1 MAKNSQT
8 TVTGVE
14 TFPRPPMRRPIW
26 VLIFGLALIV
36 LGALAIVMPQ
46 VTTLAVELMI
56 GWLFLLSGVVHGWST
71 FSMRGVWN
79 IAGSAI
85 VAILSLVVGG
95 LLLFN
100 PFEGILTLTMLMV
113 AFFLAAG
120 VVKIYYA
127 SRNRHVRGWTW
138 GVVSGI
144 ASLAVG
150 VLILLGWP
158 STAVWALG
166 LLLGID
172 LFISGWSL
180 VAIYPALREGGS
192 DGGQGR

>member
-14 TFPRPPMRRPIW
+14 TFPRPLMRRPIW

-36 LGALAIVMPQ
+36 LGALAIAMPQ
-46 VTTLAVELMI
+46 VSTLAVELMI
-56 GWLFLLSGVVHGWST
+56 GWLFLLSGVVHGGST
-71 FSMRGVWN
+71 FSMRGAWN
-79 IAGSAI
+79 ITGSAI
-85 VAILSLVVGG
+85 VAILSLVAGG
-95 LLLFN
+95 LLLLN

-113 AFFLAAG
+113 AFFVAAG
-120 VVKIYYA
+120 VVKTYFAI
-127 SRNRHVRGWTW
+127 RNRHLRGWGW
-138 GVVSGI
+138 GVFSGI

-158 STAVWALG
+158 STAAWALG

-172 LFISGWSL
+172 LFISGWAL

-192 DGGQGR
+192 DGGRGR

>member
-1 MAKNSQT
+1 VAKTLQT
-8 TVTGVE
+8 MEAGVE
-14 TFPRPPMRRPIW
+14 AIPRPLMRRPIW
-26 VLIFGLALIV
+26 IFIFGIALIV

-46 VTTLAVELMI
+46 ITTLAVELMI
-56 GWLFLLSGVVHGWST
+56 AWLFLLSGLVHGWST
-71 FSMRGVWN
+71 FSMRGAWN

-120 VVKIYYA
+120 VVKIYYS
-127 SRNRHVRGWTW
+127 SRNRHVRGWGW
-138 GVVSGI
+138 GVASGI
-144 ASLAVG
+144 ASVAVG

-158 STAVWALG
+158 STAAWALG
-166 LLLGID
+166 LLLGVD

-180 VAIYPALREGGS
+180 VAIYPALR
-192 DGGQGR
+192 DGGGDGGRRQ